1 MVAHR
6 FVAERKMPSS
16 LNIAEFAWLIA
27 PVAALISG
35 VLLVARGARGIGRGR
50 LASGGRNMAG
60 GFVAIAAAAVAALVA
75 LNVQTYARLTWEA
88 PVAEVRVRQTD
99 AAQKLYDVTVV
110 RQDGTNESV
119 SCLLQGDEWIL
130 GGRVQKWKPW
140 ANTLGLN
147 TTYQLDQLA
156 NKYIDAREANGRPIT
171 ACDLARPPNPVLAK
185 LPPGFA
191 SWLSTVSL
199 AEDRRFGSA
208 NYMPLADGAVY
219 RVVITQAGFN
229 AEAVNAEAKA
239 ALR

>member
-1 MVAHR
+1 
-6 FVAERKMPSS
+6 MPSS
-16 LNIAEFAWLIA
+16 FNIAEFAWLVA

-119 SCLLQGDEWIL
+119 ACLLQGDEWIL

-147 TTYQLDQLA
+147 ATYQLDQLA

-239 ALR
+239 AVR